1 MVSPQN
7 PLKGKVGMA
16 SLEARLLHARS
27 IAGSSRI
34 DASDLERQINTI
46 YTVDTVRYLTR
57 TLPHIRFVWLMGADN
72 LAEVAEWRRWP
83 LLFESLPIAI
93 FDRPTYA
100 RKALISQAVRFFS
113 RSRLSSR
120 AATRLA
126 CSKSPAWVFIHAQLH
141 PESGTRLR
149 RHGMCRR

>member
-1 MVSPQN
+1 MWWLVSPQN
-7 PLKGKVGMA
+7 PLKAKIGMA
-16 SLEARLLHARS
+16 SLETRHLHARS

-57 TLPHIRFVWLMGADN
+57 ALPHIRFVWLMGADN
-72 LAEVAEWRRWP
+72 LAQVSEWRRWP

-100 RKALISQAVRFFS
+100 RKALISQAGRFFS

-126 CSKSPAWVFIHAQLH
+126 YSKSPAWIFINAQLH
-141 PESGTRLR
+141 SESGTRLR
-149 RHGMCRR
+149 RRGM